1 MQDVCKYYIEISR
14 YRDACGFIRE
24 GMDLTQLHFSPRRI
38 GQFLLHQANAD
49 LVASCT
55 TEATIRLKIANKFIN
70 LNSQQIILDKKAK
83 LLNNDIFNVRNF
95 VFLNY
100 LTILKE
106 TKYGQD
112 LCDGEKINVETVL
125 EDNIFKRVELIKT
138 CLETNHQLNEFCKD
152 ILVDI
157 YFLVYNFLKKKS
169 FEKYKAQLN
178 QLLKWVSNVLLKF
191 KESKM
196 LASYFEKWQ
205 LAEYHC
211 CIFEYDQSVDH
222 LKKANDYI
230 KRNPHPTLYRRI
242 CFNLFK
248 IETDINKKVMYLLE
262 TQSIALRHK
271 ACAIQIK
278 QKRKSNIELPVF
290 EKLTSS
296 LSFNSDLSS
305 EYLSNF
311 VNHILPESSVVVALV
326 LSNMNDLYIIRLE
339 RNEEPD
345 YYQLKYDQ
353 KYNEQF
359 KQLMLE
365 NDLSM
370 KQSDRNKY
378 WNTRTILNKR
388 LHSFLEELEADVFR
402 DTSKALLLGSYVNH
416 DIQILI
422 RSFKKDLKISTL
434 NENQIKLL
442 KSIFLGIEHLTSEE
456 ITLSLKREF
465 AENLIEKCS
474 LYLSDR
480 KTEMSSA
487 KRKHVC
493 LLIDKVKN
501 TSIYNLL

>member
-38 GQFLLHQANAD
+38 SHFLLHQVNAD

-55 TEATIRLKIANKFIN
+55 TEATTRIKIADKFIN
-70 LNSQQIILDKKAK
+70 LNCQRIVLDKKSK
-83 LLNNDIFNVRNF
+83 LLNEDIYNLKNYVY
-95 VFLNY
+95 LNY
-100 LTILKE
+100 LTMLKE
-106 TKYGQD
+106 SKYGQD
-112 LCDGEKINVETVL
+112 ESEGGKNEETFL
-125 EDNIFKRVELIKT
+125 EENLFKRVELIKSS
-138 CLETNHQLNEFCKD
+138 LETNRHLNEFCKD
-152 ILVDI
+152 TLVEI
-157 YFLVYNFLKKKS
+157 YFLVYNYLKKKS
-169 FEKYKAQLN
+169 FEKYKTQLN
-178 QLLKWVSNVLLKF
+178 QLLKWVSIILLKF
-191 KESKM
+191 KDSKI

-248 IETDINKKVMYLLE
+248 IETDTNKKVMQLLE

-296 LSFNSDLSS
+296 LSFNSDLGS

-311 VNHILPESSVVVALV
+311 INNILPDNSVVVALV
-326 LSNMNDLYIIRLE
+326 LNNMNDLYIVRLE
-339 RNEEPD
+339 RNVEPD

-353 KYNEQF
+353 KYNENF

-378 WNTRTILNKR
+378 WNTRNILNKR
-388 LHSFLEELEADVFR
+388 LNTFLEELEADIFR
-402 DTSKALLLGSYVNH
+402 DTSKGLLLGSYVNH
-416 DIQILI
+416 DMQNLI
-422 RSFKKDLKISTL
+422 RSFKKDLKFSSL
-434 NENQIKLL
+434 NENQTKLL
-442 KSIFLGIEHLTSEE
+442 RIIFLGIEHLTSEE
-456 ITLSLKREF
+456 LTGALKKEF
-465 AENLIEKCS
+465 PENLIEKCS
-474 LYLSDR
+474 SYLSEK
-480 KTEMSSA
+480 KTEMTLA

-493 LLIDKVKN
+493 LLIDKVKKLM
-501 TSIYNLL
+501 IHIID